1 MVNECDLNEK
11 MKTLV
16 TKEETEKIATHTEL
30 KAEQD
35 KRV

>member
-16 TKEETEKIATHTEL
+16 TKEETEKIATNTEL